1 MENRRRVFTEMGV
14 EFKMNIEVGKDVQ
27 MQELLDEYDAVF
39 LGVGTYKYMRAGLE
53 NEGAPGVYDALPFL
67 ISNTYKVMGLEHD
80 KPFIDMAKQRVVV
93 LGGGDTAMD
102 CVRTSIRQGASKR
115 GMCLPS

>member
-1 MENRRRVFTEMGV
+1 MMPSFWVLVLTS
-14 EFKMNIEVGKDVQ
+14 
-27 MQELLDEYDAVF
+27 
-39 LGVGTYKYMRAGLE
+39 MRAGLE

-80 KPFIDMAKQRVVV
+80 KPFINMAKQRVVV

-102 CVRTSIRQGASKR
+102 CVRTSIRQGASNVYVLTVVMKPICQALAAR
-115 GMCLPS
+115 